1 MGKGNVWSQENELR
15 SYCSGPGGAE
25 RAWTK
30 VSSEP
35 GREAAV
41 TIDRVGNYSG
51 ESWRIGLNSCI
62 RRADLKVFESQAEE
76 LRLDTIGKNKTCPIC
91 GSPIVETW
99 ARVVGFITPKSAYN
113 PVRRDFEFDRRVF
126 YESEK
131 IDEATSKIEKKEYAN
146 H

>member
-76 LRLDTIGKNKTCPIC
+76 LRLDTIGKNKTLH
-91 GSPIVETW
+91 
-99 ARVVGFITPKSAYN
+99 Y
-113 PVRRDFEFDRRVF
+113 
-126 YESEK
+126 Y
-131 IDEATSKIEKKEYAN
+131 
-146 H
+146 